1 MRSFTSSATIFDGS
15 RPAAPIAAHVANATT
30 TIGIDHQRC
39 HDGGSRTP
47 ACGPTEGGTGIVCS
61 CVSVTLA
68 LSVDGLTAQAAWIAG
83 LAVTAL
89 VLAGWRKPARA
100 RSRQPRGSWALE
112 RRPTPVDHQSAPLYR
127 RPGPIRR
134 VWAAVAS
141 AGLAVVA
148 GAIAATVLSF
158 GVAWTVVRLTSLL
171 KR

>member
-1 MRSFTSSATIFDGS
+1 VSRRRKSDRAARMR
-15 RPAAPIAAHVANATT
+15 R
-30 TIGIDHQRC
+30 
-39 HDGGSRTP
+39 GGRHYR
-47 ACGPTEGGTGIVCS
+47 CS

-83 LAVTAL
+83 LAVGAL

-100 RSRQPRGSWALE
+100 RSRRPRGPWVRE
-112 RRPTPVDHQSAPLYR
+112 RRPILVDHEPALLYR

-134 VWAAVAS
+134 VFAALAS
-141 AGLAVVA
+141 GGLAVVT
-148 GAIAATVLSF
+148 GAIAATVVAF